1 MRRLCLCVLALLVP
15 CCLTWTA
22 QPFRS
27 RTPSRAVSLFSAA
40 DSPLDPAAQNVIDA
54 IVKQELVEL
63 AKLSPE
69 EQEERLPLLLARC
82 RERAADELGSAP
94 EAGTIVARGDA
105 ASAEEARVV
114 DTTPFDGDDDRRRDG
129 SYRFGDISRAVAE
142 ATRGEVRRQMDA
154 EWSADDVSLLLK
166 VALFLG
172 AGAAAPAAGLAAM
185 PAAAVIATYGVAL
198 KAELGARAV
207 SEVGVRLAEGA
218 ARGISDGVKQ
228 YTGKDEYAFGDIS
241 VATVKKLSGNEDYE
255 FGDITKSAVKSVTG
269 KDEYEFGDITKTAVK
284 KVTGKD
290 KYEFGD
296 ITKSVLKRFRGDSK
310 AKGDEE
316 KGG

>member
-1 MRRLCLCVLALLVP
+1 MRRGSLCVLALLVT
-15 CCLTWTA
+15 CCLTWT
-22 QPFRS
+22 PRPCHS
-27 RTPSRAVSLFSAA
+27 PSPSRAVRLFSAA
-40 DSPLDPAAQNVIDA
+40 DSPLDSAAQNVIDS

-69 EQEERLPLLLARC
+69 EQEERLPTLLARC
-82 RERAADELGSAP
+82 RARAADELARAP
-94 EAGTIVARGDA
+94 GDIVSNSDV
-105 ASAEEARVV
+105 ASVEEARVV
-114 DTTPFDGDDDRRRDG
+114 ETTPFDDDGQRDG
-129 SYRFGDISRAVAE
+129 AYRFGDISRAVAE

-154 EWSADDVSLLLK
+154 DWSADDVSLLLK

-207 SEVGVRLAEGA
+207 SEVGVRLAELA

-228 YTGKDEYAFGDIS
+228 YTGKEEYAFGDIS

-255 FGDITKSAVKSVTG
+255 FGDLTKSAVKSVTG
-269 KDEYEFGDITKTAVK
+269 KDDYEFGDITKSAVK
-284 KVTGKD
+284 SVTGKD

-296 ITKSVLKRFRGDSK
+296 ITKSIFKRFRGDSK
-310 AKGDEE
+310 DEGD
-316 KGG
+316 KKQGG